1 MIRGVFR
8 TFRGAIRARELLGA
22 LAYTFA
28 GMAVLMLMNIVAFG
42 HEGHSAAGVSSKLI
56 TVTGKIKAL
65 RSDDFKNK
73 KSTSEFSVEDSST
86 GKIYTL
92 HFSGSA
98 GKKMFHGNE
107 VTIKARDMGGDNL
120 YMGSNDGTAILSA
133 GTELA
138 ISGDQRTLVMMIS
151 LVDAQVSCSQ
161 QQINDLV
168 FADPNGYSMTGLY
181 RETSFGALTVSG
193 QTVANVMIN
202 ASASEGCNYGSWS
215 SLADQ
220 AAAGMGINLSNYPR
234 RIYVLP
240 AGNCGWAGL
249 GNLGGTITRSWIAAP
264 YCGYHDVYAHEFG
277 HNLGMHHSGVT
288 GAGEYDD
295 TSDIMG
301 YGGIGL
307 RQVNGPHK
315 VQMGWLPQSA
325 VARVGSGVHTLIPL
339 ESTPG
344 TGGYS
349 VLTIP
354 KPDTNDTYYLSY
366 RRPIGLD
373 SRLGGYADR
382 LSIHTFTG
390 GSVITRLV
398 GTLGVGETYTDAA
411 NGITVQVTSRTDS
424 AMTVAINAICASNSP
439 VVTVSPGTQGG
450 SAGGALTYQVSVQN
464 RDSATCTP
472 STFSLSAMVPQGF
485 SGALSTSMLAVNAGS
500 TATASITV
508 ASTAGTPTGTYT
520 FSVSAVDGSVPI
532 HSASGSGGYVIDGE
546 APSAPTGLASSTK
559 GRNLSLRWT
568 PSTDN
573 VGVTGY
579 TIYRDGMVIGTSSS
593 NSFTTSQITGGY
605 HVTARDAAGNVSGA
619 SSVLSVVAGGGKP
632 RR

>member
-1 MIRGVFR
+1 MRD
-8 TFRGAIRARELLGA
+8 LLGA

-28 GMAVLMLMNIVAFG
+28 GMAVLMLMNVVAFG

-133 GTELA
+133 GTDLA
-138 ISGDQRTLVMMIS
+138 IGGDQKTLVMMVSFI
-151 LVDAQVSCSQ
+151 DAQVTCSQ
-161 QQINDLV
+161 QQVNDLA
-168 FADPNGYSMTGLY
+168 FTDPNGYSMAGMY

-193 QTVANVMIN
+193 QTVANVMIPSTN
-202 ASASEGCNYGSWS
+202 SGCDYNTWAQQ
-215 SLADQ
+215 ADQ
-220 AAAGMGINLSNYPR
+220 AASQMGVNLSGFPR

-240 AGNCGWAGL
+240 GGSCGWAGL
-249 GNLGGTITRSWIAAP
+249 GNLGGTITRSWIAAG

-277 HNLGMHHSGVT
+277 HNIGMHHSGVT

-390 GSVITRLV
+390 GSVVTRLV
-398 GTLGVGETYTDAA
+398 GTLGVGETYTDSA

-424 AMTVAINAICASNSP
+424 AMTVAINAVCTSNAP

-450 SAGGALTYQVSVQN
+450 GAGSALTYQISVQN

-472 STFSLSAMVPQGF
+472 STFSLSAAVPQGF
-485 SGALSTSMLAVNAGS
+485 SGALSTSMLTVNAGS
-500 TATASITV
+500 TATASIAV
-508 ASTAGTPTGTYT
+508 ASAAGTPTGTYS
-520 FSVSAVDGSVPI
+520 FSVSALDGSVPI
-532 HSASGSGGYVIDGE
+532 HTASGTGNYVIDGE
-546 APSAPTGLASSTK
+546 APSAPAGLAGSTRGK
-559 GRNLSLRWT
+559 KLTLRWS

-579 TIYRDGMVIGTSSS
+579 TIYRNGAAIGSSTS
-593 NSFTTSQITGGY
+593 NSYSLNVPSGVFTY
-605 HVTARDAAGNVSGA
+605 YVTARDAAGNVSAA
-619 SSVLSVVAGGGKP
+619 SNTISMG
-632 RR
+632 R